1 MPQMLVRLLRYGAAP
16 ILLVCVVF
24 GASACGSSSGA
35 NNSTTTI
42 APGVV
47 TAPELAYDGCTYAPN
62 GKIPAGEP
70 AGIRPHFSA
79 FVPDSSATSAE
90 GSMRVHGGGVL
101 VNGFILP
108 SGTQLHAGP
117 DLDGSV
123 GAIPSHYAV
132 LVAEPVVWT
141 SHANKTWIAFFVACG
156 GPNLYWVS
164 LDQMRQKDPSA
175 AKNISTLLATEKLE
189 PLAVSDGHLVLKSKG
204 LSLVIGR
211 GELFGPVAG

>member
-1 MPQMLVRLLRYGAAP
+1 MLARLLRCGAAP
-16 ILLVCVVF
+16 ILLVCLVF
-24 GASACGSSSGA
+24 GASACGSSSASNG
-35 NNSTTTI
+35 STTTT
-42 APGVV
+42 APNVV
-47 TAPELAYDGCTYAPN
+47 TAPDLAYDGCTYAPN

-70 AGIRPHFSA
+70 TGIHPHFSA

-90 GSMRVHGGGVL
+90 ESMRNHGGGVL

-132 LVAEPVVWT
+132 LVAEPVVWK
-141 SHANKTWIAFFVACG
+141 SSAGKTWIAFFVACG

-164 LDQMRQKDPSA
+164 LDQLRQKDPDA
-175 AKNISTLLATEKLE
+175 AKNITTLLATEKPE
-189 PLAVSDGHLVLKSKG
+189 PLVVSDGHLVLKSRG